1 MVARVLAAGALFVLA
16 LWAGSVGLLWA
27 AEPYLVF
34 MTGNSRS
41 YTRAFHPAVFQER
54 SFTNS
59 DGMTLRAVLLR
70 HDSPGCEALSLG
82 VGASAGAA

>member
-34 MTGNSRS
+34 MTGTAGRTPGHFIRQSFRS
-41 YTRAFHPAVFQER
+41 A
-54 SFTNS
+54 
-59 DGMTLRAVLLR
+59 
-70 HDSPGCEALSLG
+70 
-82 VGASAGAA
+82 ASQTATA